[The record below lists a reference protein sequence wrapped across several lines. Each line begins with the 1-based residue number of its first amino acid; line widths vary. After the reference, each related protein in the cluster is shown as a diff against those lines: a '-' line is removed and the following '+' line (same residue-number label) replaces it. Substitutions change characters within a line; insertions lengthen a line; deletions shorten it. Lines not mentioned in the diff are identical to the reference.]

1 MVASATADARTK
13 HKSARA
19 VASTVTTTDDSFECD
34 TCGTV
39 VPFEEAR
46 RSETMGNLDPK
57 KWQTLCC
64 PECGNRLKTVFVGGE

>member
-1 MVASATADARTK
+1 M
-13 HKSARA
+13 
-19 VASTVTTTDDSFECD
+19 TTTDDSFECD